1 MLLLFRSLR
10 SSASELI
17 LLVVCVIGAPVLAA
31 PPQKV
36 APVAPQD
43 LAAIWNAEHVSP
55 ALPPLMDHDEV
66 ERRLKGVA
74 EVDANRY
81 IFERVG
87 ESVEHRSIN
96 MVSTGT
102 GPFRV
107 MLWSQMHGDEPTA
120 TAALFDVFAYL
131 QRHKTDPVVQRIL
144 TSLTL
149 YVIPMLNPDGAE
161 RFQRRNAQGI
171 DINRD
176 ALGAQTPE
184 GQVLK
189 TLRDRFKPRVGFNL
203 HNENWTTSVGDPP
216 KPASI
221 SLLAVAYDKERSE
234 NAGRKLTKKICA
246 VIRDS
251 LEPFAS
257 GQIGKYDEDFET
269 RAFGDNMTLWGTP
282 IVLIETG
289 GYPSSEPDPLLVRMN
304 FIAIVSALDALATG
318 SVDKADAG
326 RYESLP
332 KNESKEFYVLVKN
345 ATVLSGTGVPP
356 FTADIGINVRRSVRT
371 VAGRRTLEMQG
382 TINDLGDLRTSG
394 GLRVIDATGLIA
406 APLWDT
412 SLKEEQEVDLPN
424 WSRTPSA
431 RVLAPMQPGEI
442 VLMRPLGDPSQPAS
456 RYVIQTI
463 LRY

>member
-1 MLLLFRSLR
+1 M
-10 SSASELI
+10 
-17 LLVVCVIGAPVLAA
+17 
-31 PPQKV
+31 
-36 APVAPQD
+36 
-43 LAAIWNAEHVSP
+43 
-55 ALPPLMDHDEV
+55 
-66 ERRLKGVA
+66 
-74 EVDANRY
+74 
-81 IFERVG
+81 
-87 ESVEHRSIN
+87 
-96 MVSTGT
+96 
-102 GPFRV
+102 
-107 MLWSQMHGDEPTA
+107 
-120 TAALFDVFAYL
+120 
-131 QRHKTDPVVQRIL
+131 
-144 TSLTL
+144 
-149 YVIPMLNPDGAE
+149 
-161 RFQRRNAQGI
+161 
-171 DINRD
+171 
-176 ALGAQTPE
+176 
-184 GQVLK
+184 
-189 TLRDRFKPRVGFNL
+189 
-203 HNENWTTSVGDPP
+203 
-216 KPASI
+216 
-221 SLLAVAYDKERSE
+221 AYDKQRSE

-269 RAFGDNMTLWGTP
+269 RAFGDNLTLWGTP
-282 IVLIETG
+282 VVLIETG

-356 FTADIGINVRRSVRT
+356 FTADIGINVRRTVRT
-371 VAGRRTLEMQG
+371 VDGRRTLQMQG

-424 WSRTPSA
+424 WNSTPSP
-431 RVLAPMQPGEI
+431 RVIAPMQPGEI
-442 VLMRPLGDPSQPAS
+442 VLMRPVGDPSRPAS